1 MQEKFRKANNVVAN
15 VDAMIAEERRAAM
28 TFKEF
33 KTAGG
38 DEFAG
43 MMMGNAAA
51 RAIPEEWRH

>member
-1 MQEKFRKANNVVAN
+1 
-15 VDAMIAEERRAAM
+15 MIAEERRAAM